1 MLKKLSRTIVL
12 QAANTALPFITIP
25 ILVHKL
31 GVDGYGQIGVAIA
44 VIQYLL
50 LFVEFG
56 FSIPSVRSIA
66 RSENQKEEASKL
78 FSNTSSVK
86 LLIMLIGML
95 IGKIIIFSFSISVE
109 LSFLLSIGC
118 LIVIG
123 QILTPSWLFIGRESG
138 DILLVMTIIPR
149 ILAVPAIVLLV
160 NQVDDIEIAM
170 ALQVIP
176 VLVTAFLAIYWAF
189 KNKWLHLIAPT
200 ISEMKCQIRI
210 AWPLFIAAAT
220 TSLYTSSTPILLNA
234 LSGPYYVGVFL
245 IAEKVR
251 QGLLCILPPI
261 TMVIY
266 PKMSRVFSMGTK
278 TPFNFIKKLLILML
292 LGASIFSA
300 CSFYFSDNIISILFD
315 SKAIDSAVVLRVMS
329 ISIFVT
335 CLITV
340 LGTYILLPLGAEK
353 VYSMIIGVAGFFHL
367 GFTSILI
374 VYFKSIGAA
383 YGMLL
388 TELLIAIL
396 MILFMANRNQKL
408 ESCSFEKSIL
418 QNIIRP

>member
-1 MLKKLSRTIVL
+1 MLIKLSRTIVL
-12 QAANTALPFITIP
+12 QAANTALSFITIP

-66 RSENQKEEASKL
+66 RSEIKKSEASKI
-78 FSNTSSVK
+78 FANTSLVK
-86 LLIMLIGML
+86 LLIMLIGIL
-95 IGKIIIFSFSISVE
+95 IGKILIFLFSISIE
-109 LSFLLSIGC
+109 LSFLLSFGC

-138 DILLVMTIIPR
+138 DILLIMTIIPR

-160 NQVDDIEIAM
+160 NQADDIEIAM
-170 ALQVIP
+170 ALQVLP
-176 VLVTAFLAIYWAF
+176 VVATAFLAIYWAF
-189 KNKWLHLIAPT
+189 KNKWLNLIAPT

-220 TSLYTSSTPILLNA
+220 TSLYTSSTPILLNT
-234 LSGPYYVGVFL
+234 LSGPYYVGIFL

-261 TMVIY
+261 TMVMY
-266 PKMSRVFSMGTK
+266 PKMSYAFSVGGK
-278 TPFNFIKKLLILML
+278 KIYNFIKKLSILML
-292 LGASIFSA
+292 LGATIFSA
-300 CSFYFSDNIISILFD
+300 FSFYFSDNIIAMLFGD
-315 SKAIDSAVVLRVMS
+315 KAIESASVLRVMS

-353 VYSMIIGVAGFFHL
+353 VYSLIIGVAGFFHL

-374 VYFKSIGAA
+374 VYFNSIGAA

-388 TELLIAIL
+388 TEILIAIL
-396 MILFMANRNQKL
+396 MIIFMANRNQAL
-408 ESCSFEKSIL
+408 EICCFKKSIL
-418 QNIIRP
+418 QSIIRP